1 MNHMNKNTLLVRR
14 LNNQIRVS
22 LKSTFVCLLTFFK
35 PEVNTVAENIS
46 LGRYKCVGNWTIVI
60 PLQVIGSLLGLPTTY
75 EKLKEILLRFASNSY
90 KLRRNGNRKW
100 RWSFALNHSKIL
112 GSLQRHAIVMKFF
125 RGSNVGRAFHIL
137 WIELSNTRLRILM
150 IHHGKIV

>member
-14 LNNQIRVS
+14 LNNQIHVS
-22 LKSTFVCLLTFFK
+22 LKSTFVCLLTSFK

-46 LGRYKCVGNWTIVI
+46 LERYKCVRNWTIII

-75 EKLKEILLRFASNSY
+75 EKLKEILLSFASNSY
-90 KLRRNGNRKW
+90 KLRRNGNRRW
-100 RWSFALNHSKIL
+100 RWGFALNHCKFL
-112 GSLQRHAIVMKFF
+112 GSLQRHAIVVKFF
-125 RGSNVGRAFHIL
+125 QGSNVRRAFHIL
-137 WIELSNTRLRILM
+137 WIELSNRRLRICM